1 MNYIKNSFTRRRWD
15 ASVWV
20 SNDSEGKCVQFLK
33 VFRKKSFFTTL
44 FSYLNSTLYKA
55 VILI

>member
-1 MNYIKNSFTRRRWD
+1 MRCISL
-15 ASVWV
+15 S